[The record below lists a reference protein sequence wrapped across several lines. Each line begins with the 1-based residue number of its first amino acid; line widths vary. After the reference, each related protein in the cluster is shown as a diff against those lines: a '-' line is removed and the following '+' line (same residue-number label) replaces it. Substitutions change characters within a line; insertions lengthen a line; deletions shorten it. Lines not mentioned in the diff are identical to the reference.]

1 MGSWYIKQYFL
12 IGSYNE
18 TKFSKI
24 MVITCKTSFCLI
36 GPFRPHYSICL
47 KGTAIQVV

>member
-12 IGSYNE
+12 IGSCTE

-24 MVITCKTSFCLI
+24 MVSTCKTTFFLI
-36 GPFRPHYSICL
+36 GPFCPHYSICL
-47 KGTAIQVV
+47 KGTTIQVV